1 MYITVTYLV
10 NLKDVNTFVIIT
22 NVVVLKDE

>member
-22 NVVVLKDE
+22 NVVILKDE